1 MSHSQSRGRKSS
13 FGQLP
18 RPEPDLD
25 KRLKKEIKDLEQTFA
40 TIDVEEEPI
49 TQFNRVVG
57 QRSWLLEKDFKLG
70 ITVRHFEFG
79 GQLESVKSIWTSLG
93 SSNQLGLLEHCLL
106 RTIMI
111 MYCILLY
118 LWQLGRTEKYQNYW
132 DTRMWQ

>member
-1 MSHSQSRGRKSS
+1 MGGAAFRPICSDPDFFFGQDEGPSTIVGLIDSDEEEAGLSHSQSRGRKSS

-57 QRSWLLEKDFKLG
+57 QRSWLLEKDFKLV

-79 GQLESVKSIWTSLG
+79 GHLESVKSIWRRFKPSG
-93 SSNQLGLLEHCLL
+93 PA
-106 RTIMI
+106 
-111 MYCILLY
+111 
-118 LWQLGRTEKYQNYW
+118 
-132 DTRMWQ
+132 